1 VVLKEASLSSKGKD
15 PIPEFGLIR
24 RGFLGSSSVSPSLP
38 VVSPII
44 GVAELGIHSLAAT
57 SLPSS

>member
-15 PIPEFGLIR
+15 PIPLSGVSRVEF
-24 RGFLGSSSVSPSLP
+24 FSPSLP

-44 GVAELGIHSLAAT
+44 GVAKLDIHSLAAAF
-57 SLPSS
+57 LPSS